1 MGMRIN
7 SASPAIKRVANRIDS
22 LGEVAAG
29 DTVPYMMDHLS
40 RYARHTLTS
49 LGSASDIPPEYHLLW
64 SMAPLVSPQAMWLMP
79 LSFRNNGRLFHYAV
93 VRAFLPYSNRY
104 GTFSHRGNHAEVAYI
119 PLSAPPHSTYGHN
132 YPWMFASTT
141 CLPSI
146 EGGSSSIAPW
156 LCQPDPVSAIDHA
169 WAERLIEEDVAD
181 NLTHWQPELAVWSER
196 IFHGLS
202 LVESASRNLSNFEV
216 TLMFLNHPEV
226 PPAYRNA
233 TLRTDQGYTVEINNI
248 TTDILHSY
256 KYLASP
262 VVDMFVRSATPGGA
276 PTFPIAPQ

>member
-1 MGMRIN
+1 MGVRIN
-7 SASPAIKRVANRIDS
+7 NTLPAIKRVTNRIDN
-22 LGEVAAG
+22 LGEIAAG

-40 RYARHTLTS
+40 RHARHTLTGLDS
-49 LGSASDIPPEYHLLW
+49 TSDIPPEYHLLW

-79 LSFRNNGRLFHYAV
+79 LSFRNNGRLFHCAV

-141 CLPSI
+141 CLPSV

-216 TLMFLNHPEV
+216 TLMFLSHPE
-226 PPAYRNA
+226 AQRTYGNS
-233 TLRTDQGYTVEINNI
+233 TFLTDQGVAVDMKSADGLIS
-248 TTDILHSY
+248 DSY
-256 KYLASP
+256 KFLSRP
-262 VVDMFVRSATPGGA
+262 VFDMFVRSATPGGA
-276 PTFPIAPQ
+276 PIFPIAPQ